1 MTADLLPFPLLSY
14 LPSRT
19 LSLAE
24 RILSL
29 ESSLAREKEENTSA
43 QIKLVLAELE
53 KTRWETEAKAQSR
66 EIVALNDQL
75 ISQNRLVE
83 RYREIEALM
92 RKWE

>member
-1 MTADLLPFPLLSY
+1 MTAYLLPFPLLSY

-19 LSLAE
+19 LSPAE

-53 KTRWETEAKAQSR
+53 KTRWETEAQAQSR

-75 ISQNRLVE
+75 ISQKRLVE